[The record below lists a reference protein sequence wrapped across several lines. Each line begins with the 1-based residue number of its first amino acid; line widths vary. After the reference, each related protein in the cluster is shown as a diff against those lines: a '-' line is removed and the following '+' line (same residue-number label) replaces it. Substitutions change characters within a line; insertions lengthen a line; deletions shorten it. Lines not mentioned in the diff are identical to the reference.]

1 MKRIVYEDNYII
13 LVDKP
18 GGIPTHMLRPEEKG
32 TIVNFLIE
40 HCPSII
46 GVGTSPLMSGL
57 VHRLDTDTSGLVLAA
72 KDNEGFLNLRR
83 QFKEHKVLKEYIA
96 LVHNRYNGPKVI
108 SNYIGKDP
116 KTKKKVK
123 VYSKARKM
131 CEAGPLTSDVQGP
144 ASHIAVTEVIDKKQ
158 YGNYTLLKVRI
169 KTGVR
174 HQIRAQLANLG
185 NPIAGDSLYQNLKTR
200 KKDQLGLKRHFLH
213 AYKIGFYHP
222 KTNKWI
228 EFESPLPED
237 LNAAMSNL

>member
-18 GGIPTHMLRPEEKG
+18 GCIPTHMLRSEEKG

-96 LVHNRYNGPKVI
+96 LVHNRYNGPRII

-123 VYSKARKM
+123 VHSKEIKGSR
-131 CEAGPLTSDVQGP
+131 P
-144 ASHIAVTEVIDKKQ
+144 AVTEVIDKKQ

-237 LNAAMSNL
+237 LNGAMSNL